1 MILYINV
8 LVNANLHPE
17 RDVVHFERGVRVV
30 QVHFQAG
37 GLGGDGRQGGGV
49 VGRGAHIQSV
59 VTAAA
64 RFGQLVTT
72 NIYYYVF
79 ICQTEKKRIVLK
91 YLYLLYECQS
101 VDVRDGGRRVGHR
114 THQSHASCQSSGGPR
129 GEVLLVGG
137 ARFSQMNMDV
147 DQT

>member
-1 MILYINV
+1 MIIYKNV

-30 QVHFQAG
+30 QVHLQAG

-79 ICQTEKKRIVLK
+79 ICQQTEKKRLFRNV
-91 YLYLLYECQS
+91 YLLYECQR

-114 THQSHASCQSSGGPR
+114 THQSHASCQSGGGPR

-137 ARFSQMNMDV
+137 ARLPQMNMDV